1 MQDIMKISNELIQ
14 IIKHAVT
21 NDSLTLDRKR
31 FNYVYD
37 KLVKINNI
45 AHEKTIEMSRQTN
58 IQ

>member
-1 MQDIMKISNELIQ
+1 MQDMMKISNELIQ